1 MAEPLPRHTRQD
13 KTTRGERGR
22 GACEWGLGT
31 TPSLGQARD
40 APPGLWA
47 CACHVH
53 ELEHDVG
60 GERACRYQR
69 AHHGGRD
76 KEKAA
81 KEYWSPGN
89 TPPPKADTSVGSTHL
104 MDTVPSYTISISRI
118 MPSERNVDPKPAV
131 CTTCHG
137 RTRVRAP
144 PAKKQHQHPL
154 CGVSQTKEPRT
165 SCADVRVVPLPLH
178 FPSPPHPKDNP
189 QVRFTTSGSASPATK
204 RPCGTRHAPSPCF
217 LVVSLVASSVA
228 PSSPAASNR
237 LSMGMWSN
245 A

>member
-1 MAEPLPRHTRQD
+1 LAEPLPRHTRQD

-31 TPSLGQARD
+31 TPNLGQARD

-60 GERACRYQR
+60 GERACKYQR
-69 AHHGGRD
+69 AHHGGCH

-81 KEYWSPGN
+81 KEYWSPGQ
-89 TPPPKADTSVGSTHL
+89 TPQPKADTGTSVCSTHL

-144 PAKKQHQHPL
+144 PAKSSISTHFVVCRKRKSRAP
-154 CGVSQTKEPRT
+154 V
-165 SCADVRVVPLPLH
+165 VRMCVWCH
-178 FPSPPHPKDNP
+178 FHFAPPPPKDTQ
-189 QVRFTTSGSASPATK
+189 QVQFTTSGSASPATK